1 MIKSITKYIYLSMS
15 IILLVSSLAGFFIFN
30 SVYKNDAK
38 IYSSKVMSNKS
49 IIIDRISKSMEYDKI
64 FVMEHYK

>member
-1 MIKSITKYIYLSMS
+1 MIKSVTKYIYLSMS
-15 IILLVSSLAGFFIFN
+15 IILLISSLAGFFIFN
-30 SVYKNDAK
+30 SVHKNDAK
-38 IYSSKVMSNKS
+38 MYTNKAMSNKS